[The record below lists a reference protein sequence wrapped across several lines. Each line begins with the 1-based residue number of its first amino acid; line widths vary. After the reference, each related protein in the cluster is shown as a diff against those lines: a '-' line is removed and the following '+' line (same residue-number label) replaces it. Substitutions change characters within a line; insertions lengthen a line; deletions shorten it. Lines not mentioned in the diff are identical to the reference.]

1 VKGEM
6 LQQLKRVVK
15 VAISAFFY
23 CGSAVSNFLRKLVGA
38 EVLGTCV
45 VLHYHSVSDENRG
58 RFSRHMDE
66 VRRLTISISADH
78 RQPLA
83 QGKRYSVIT
92 IDDGFRSANENGIPE
107 LLKRK
112 IPVTVFISP
121 DLIGTT
127 PKWATFDGDQLE
139 NEQIVSVE
147 DMKKWPDDLV
157 TIGSHTLTHPWLP
170 SSTEGEA
177 RTELKESRD
186 KLKQLLNKDADLFSF
201 PYGASNEKLIQMCRE
216 AGYRRVFTNSPRL
229 AFSDPEEFVTGRL
242 KAEPTDWPIEFR
254 LKLLGAYRWMPAVSA
269 WKRKFFP
276 MPPESITS

>member
-1 VKGEM
+1 M
-6 LQQLKRVVK
+6 LEQLKRIVK
-15 VAISAFFY
+15 VAISALFF
-23 CGSAVSNFLRKLVGA
+23 CGSSVSNFLRKLVGG
-38 EVLGTCV
+38 EVPATCV

-58 RFSRHMDE
+58 RFSRHMDD
-66 VRRLTISISADH
+66 VRRLTTPLSADH

-83 QGKRYSVIT
+83 PGKRYSVIT
-92 IDDGFRSANENGIPE
+92 IDDGFQSANENGIPE

-170 SSTEGEA
+170 SSPEGEA
-177 RTELKESRD
+177 RAELKGSRD

-201 PYGASNEKLIQMCRE
+201 PYGASNENLIQMCRE
-216 AGYRRVFTNSPRL
+216 AGYRRVFTNTPSL

-242 KAEPTDWPIEFR
+242 KVEPTDWPIEFR

-269 WKRKFFP
+269 WKRKSLSV
-276 MPPESITS
+276 MVASSKIQ